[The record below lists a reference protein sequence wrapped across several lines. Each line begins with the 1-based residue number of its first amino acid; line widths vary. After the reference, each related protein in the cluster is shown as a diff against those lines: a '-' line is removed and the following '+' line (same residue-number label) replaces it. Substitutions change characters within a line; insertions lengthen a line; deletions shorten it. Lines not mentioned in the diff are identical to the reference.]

1 MQWVKEGFGNTQIAR
16 RMGIREGTVEKHLE
30 HIYARTGARSRV
42 QALNLC
48 AAALD

>member
-1 MQWVKEGFGNTQIAR
+1 MQISEA
-16 RMGIREGTVEKHLE
+16 TVEKHLE

-42 QALNLC
+42 QALNIC